1 MPTTMTDR
9 EQAFEAQFAHNEEF
23 RFRVA
28 ARRDKLFAKWAAAEI
43 RLSDAA
49 TTELV
54 KAVLAI
60 PDGPGHDAA
69 LVARVGE
76 AFPGLNTR
84 PSAVD
89 LSAAL
94 AQCGGQARQQL
105 LEPSS
110 AVAAPI

>member
-9 EQAFEAQFAHNEEF
+9 EQAFEAQFAHNEDF

-28 ARRDKLFAKWAAAEI
+28 ARRDKLLAKWAAAKI

-49 TTELV
+49 SAELV
-54 KAVLAI
+54 RAVLAI

-69 LVARVGE
+69 LVARVAE

-84 PSAVD
+84 PSAAD
-89 LSAAL
+89 LSVAL
-94 AQCGGQARQQL
+94 AHCEGQARQQL
-105 LEPSS
+105 LEPSDV
-110 AVAAPI
+110 AAAPI